1 MPNKIL
7 ICDDD
12 EGILDLLELV
22 LTDEGY
28 SVVAELNS
36 VKVSNLIQ
44 KEHPD
49 LIILDLWMPV
59 TSGDQILKTIR
70 NTPAISELPV
80 IVISASNDGKAIAQ
94 EAGATAFI
102 SKPFDIDEM
111 TGKVNEILSSA
122 QAK

>member
-44 KEHPD
+44 KN
-49 LIILDLWMPV
+49 
-59 TSGDQILKTIR
+59 IR
-70 NTPAISELPV
+70 TLLFLTY
-80 IVISASNDGKAIAQ
+80 GCR
-94 EAGATAFI
+94 
-102 SKPFDIDEM
+102 
-111 TGKVNEILSSA
+111 
-122 QAK
+122 